1 MIQKKPKRNTELQ
14 SFFWESLD
22 VKCVET
28 SVYSVKITG
37 RLDEEQIQKSSE
49 GSSNVQQESEE
60 FSEPSKRPSPV

>member
-22 VKCVET
+22 VKCVKT

>member
-28 SVYSVKITG
+28 SVYNVKITG